1 MRKTITLI
9 FIGFASM
16 FFMTDAYSQ
25 TVKIDGDFRS
35 RFENRHGYKTIFPEG
50 AQAANFISTRS
61 RLGLSY
67 SAEKYKLGFSIQ
79 NVGVWG
85 ENKQLTKSNVNGTM
99 VHEAWGEI
107 LFSEKFSLKAGR
119 QEIIYDDH
127 RIFGSVDWTMQGRS
141 HDAAIFKLKPN
152 DKHKIDIGLAYNAMG
167 ETLYKTDYM
176 NKNYKALQFV
186 HWHGNFDA
194 LGVSFLFLNN
204 GVAYQGFDSV
214 NIAGETELTEKIVY
228 SQTIGPRF
236 TYKKDKIK
244 ANAAFYYQMGNVKRG
259 NAGTEG
265 ADSTMKFGATYFEID
280 VSFAINE
287 NFSIGAGLEYLSGN
301 DEKANFDSEK
311 GKETEKAFAPLYGT
325 NHKFNGW
332 MDYFYVA
339 NHSNSVGLMDI
350 FIPIK
355 YKKDKFSAALIPHIF
370 STAGTMY
377 RQEHKVVDG
386 KWIPDGDGGY
396 EGLHNDDGSPKM
408 KEFSKSLGTEIDIAL
423 GYAVTKGMTVKAGYS
438 MMFASETMEYL
449 KNTQVDKGNT
459 WAWVMLVFKPTFY
472 SSK

>member
-1 MRKTITLI
+1 ML
-9 FIGFASM
+9 IGFASV
-16 FFMTDAYSQ
+16 FFMADAYAQ
-25 TVKIDGDFRS
+25 TVKIDADFRA
-35 RFENRHGYKTIFPEG
+35 RFENRHGYRTIFPKN
-50 AQAANFISTRS
+50 AQAANFISQRS
-61 RLGLSY
+61 RLNFSY
-67 SAEKYKLGFSIQ
+67 GAEKFKLGFSIQ

-85 ENKQLTKSNVNGTM
+85 ENNQLTKNNVYGTM

-167 ETLYKTDYM
+167 ESLYKSDYT
-176 NKNYKALQFV
+176 NKNYKAFQYI

-204 GVAYQGFDSV
+204 GVAYQSFDST
-214 NIAGETELTEKIVY
+214 NITGDIFSTEKITY

-236 TYKKDKIK
+236 TYKKDKLK
-244 ANAAFYYQMGNVKRG
+244 ANAAFYYQMGNVKRSG
-259 NAGTEG
+259 DGTVG
-265 ADSTMKFGATYFEID
+265 ADSTMNLSASYFEID
-280 VSFAINE
+280 ASYAIND
-287 NFSIGAGLEYLSGN
+287 NFSVGAGVEYLSGN
-301 DEKANFDSEK
+301 DGKEIADSEK
-311 GKETEKAFAPLYGT
+311 GQETEKAFAPLYGT

-332 MDYFYVA
+332 MDYFYVG
-339 NHSNSVGLMDI
+339 NHFGTYGLMDI

-370 STAGTMY
+370 STAGTLY
-377 RQEHKVVDG
+377 A
-386 KWIPDGDGGY
+386 
-396 EGLHNDDGSPKM
+396 PKKDENFEDLPEM
-408 KEFSKSLGTEIDIAL
+408 MEYSKGLGTEIDIVV
-423 GYAVTKGMTVKAGYS
+423 GYTVTKGMAVKAGYS
-438 MMFASETMEYL
+438 MMFASETMEVL
-449 KNTQVDKGNT
+449 KGTQVDKGNT
-459 WAWVMLVFKPTFY
+459 WGWVMLVFKPAFY